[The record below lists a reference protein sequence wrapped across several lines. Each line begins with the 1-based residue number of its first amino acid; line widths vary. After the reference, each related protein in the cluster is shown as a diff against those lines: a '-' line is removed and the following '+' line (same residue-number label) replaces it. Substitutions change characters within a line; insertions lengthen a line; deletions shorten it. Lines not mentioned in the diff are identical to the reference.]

1 MKKKLLAAI
10 IAAAL
15 AVSLLA
21 GCGAQGNTNSS
32 LFCLEKE
39 ESGEGAPCNERSSF
53 YMMPV

>member
-21 GCGAQGNTNSS
+21 GYGAQGNTNSS
-32 LFCLEKE
+32 LFLFGKGREW
-39 ESGEGAPCNERSSF
+39 GRRTLQ
-53 YMMPV
+53 